1 MKEIEKLG
9 NDELKREYINI
20 VMRHKLE
27 NDISEERNERKKVL
41 YCELKKRHLLAKT
54 IKKIQDM
61 NL

>member
-41 YCELKKRHLLAKT
+41 YCELKKDISLQKRLKRY
-54 IKKIQDM
+54 KI
-61 NL
+61 